1 MKASAL
7 SKDCLNV
14 QFTSTRAGVGMLAGP
29 GSALEEGPR
38 AFLRH
43 LEDVAIYDEEG
54 RLGSW
59 PRCSLKGVIFS
70 YYSES

>member
-1 MKASAL
+1 MCSLHPQEQELGCLLAL
-7 SKDCLNV
+7 AQPWRRGL
-14 QFTSTRAGVGMLAGP
+14 GHL
-29 GSALEEGPR
+29 
-38 AFLRH
+38 FLRH

-54 RLGSW
+54 CLGSW

>member
-1 MKASAL
+1 
-7 SKDCLNV
+7 
-14 QFTSTRAGVGMLAGP
+14 MLAGP

-54 RLGSW
+54 HLGSW

-70 YYSES
+70 YYSQS